1 VRCLHYRGPRTRPSL
16 GSGRLP
22 SVNARSALFDLYG
35 DHLAARGGRAP
46 VAALVRLLAELDI
59 AAPAVRTAV
68 SRMVRQGWLAA
79 VRLPGGPGYALTP
92 RAIHRLDEAAI
103 RIYRTREPHW
113 DEHWHLL
120 SLPPVRDRSARDR
133 LRSGLRYLGYG
144 ALDDTTWLAARPSSE
159 LAALLSAEGVHAE
172 SFRARHDDDSEAMVR
187 RVWDLDA
194 LGTAYDDW
202 LTAARQTVD
211 SLGTDPTDA
220 AAFAAR
226 SRLVHDWRKF
236 LFTDP
241 NLPDGL
247 LPADWPGRAAARY
260 FDTHAVRLLPAAGR
274 FIDSCLDPDERS
286 TT

>member
-1 VRCLHYRGPRTRPSL
+1 
-16 GSGRLP
+16 
-22 SVNARSALFDLYG
+22 VNARSALFDLYG

-46 VAALVRLLAELDI
+46 VAALVRLLAELDV

-68 SRMVRQGWLAA
+68 SRMVRQGWLMA
-79 VRLPGGPGYALTP
+79 VRLPNGPGYELSE
-92 RAIHRLDEAAI
+92 RAVRRLDEAAA
-103 RIYRTREPHW
+103 RIYRTRETGW
-113 DEHWHLL
+113 DGRWHLL
-120 SLPPVRDRSARDR
+120 ALPAVRDRSTRER

-159 LAALLSAEGVHAE
+159 LPALLAAEGVSAE
-172 SFRARHDDDSEAMVR
+172 RFRACHEDDSATMVR

-202 LTAARQTVD
+202 LRSARATVD
-211 SLGTDPTDA
+211 ALGTGPTDA

-241 NLPDGL
+241 NLPDEL

-260 FDTHAVRLLPAAGR
+260 FDTQAVRLLPAAGR

-286 TT
+286 TS

>member
-1 VRCLHYRGPRTRPSL
+1 
-16 GSGRLP
+16 
-22 SVNARSALFDLYG
+22 VNARSALFDLYG

-46 VAALVRLLAELDI
+46 VAALVRLLAELDF

-92 RAIHRLDEAAI
+92 RAVRRLDEAAT
-103 RIYRTREPHW
+103 RIYRTREPSW
-113 DEHWHLL
+113 DGHWHLL
-120 SLPPVRDRSARDR
+120 ALPPVRDRSRRDR

-159 LAALLSAEGVHAE
+159 LAALLAAEDVRAE
-172 SFRARHDDDSEAMVR
+172 SFHARHDDDSQAMVR

-202 LTAARQTVD
+202 LHSARATVA
-211 SLGTDPTDA
+211 SLGAEPTDA
-220 AAFAAR
+220 DAFAAR

-236 LFTDP
+236 LFVDP
-241 NLPDGL
+241 NLPDPL
-247 LPADWPGRAAARY
+247 LPADWPGRAAATF

-286 TT
+286 T